1 MKYDFDKIINRKNTF
16 SYKYD
21 VADNILPMWVAD
33 MDFKTAPKII
43 KQLEKRVEHGI
54 FGYSIVPQAWYE
66 SYINWW
72 DRRHHFKMEKEWLI
86 FVSGVVAAISSV
98 VRRLTLPAEKVLI
111 QTPVYN
117 IFFNSIINNGRYVA
131 ENPLIYDGNSY
142 QIDFKDLEEKL
153 KDPQV
158 RLFILCNPHN
168 PVGKIYS
175 KDELDKVGQL
185 CKKYNVVV
193 LSDEIHCD
201 ITRKNYEYVPFASVS
216 KTNLENS
223 ITCLSASKAFN
234 LAGMQSAA
242 VCIPNNDLYLRVNRG
257 LNNDE
262 IAEPNAFAIISTIT
276 AFNECEDWLE
286 QLNAYI
292 DNNYRIVN
300 EYLLKNIPQIKC
312 VKSYATYLLWL
323 DCSSLKIDANKLQ
336 DFIKKETGLYL
347 CSGLEY
353 GNPGQYFLRMNI
365 ACSKK
370 TLLDGLNRLNK
381 AIKKINVC
389 I

>member
-1 MKYDFDKIINRKNTF
+1 
-16 SYKYD
+16 
-21 VADNILPMWVAD
+21 
-33 MDFKTAPKII
+33 
-43 KQLEKRVEHGI
+43 
-54 FGYSIVPQAWYE
+54 
-66 SYINWW
+66 
-72 DRRHHFKMEKEWLI
+72 
-86 FVSGVVAAISSV
+86 
-98 VRRLTLPAEKVLI
+98 
-111 QTPVYN
+111 
-117 IFFNSIINNGRYVA
+117 
-131 ENPLIYDGNSY
+131 
-142 QIDFKDLEEKL
+142 
-153 KDPQV
+153 
-158 RLFILCNPHN
+158 
-168 PVGKIYS
+168 
-175 KDELDKVGQL
+175 
-185 CKKYNVVV
+185 
-193 LSDEIHCD
+193 
-201 ITRKNYEYVPFASVS
+201 
-216 KTNLENS
+216 
-223 ITCLSASKAFN
+223 
-234 LAGMQSAA
+234 MQSAA

-336 DFIKKETGLYL
+336 NFIKKETGLYL